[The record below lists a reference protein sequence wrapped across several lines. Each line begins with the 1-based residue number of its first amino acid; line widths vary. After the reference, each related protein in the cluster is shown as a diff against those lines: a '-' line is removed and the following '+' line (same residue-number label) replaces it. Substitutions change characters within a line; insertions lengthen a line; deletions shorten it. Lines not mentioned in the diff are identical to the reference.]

1 MNRSEG
7 LVRRNK
13 SRPSDDGS
21 ETNGNATNSD
31 IVNDNFKDDETDE
44 AAEECDKETRL
55 TLMEEVLLLGLK
67 DKEVSCNNCLK
78 SPYLHNCLLFD
89 DVIKIN
95 MN

>member
-67 DKEVSCNNCLK
+67 DKEVSYKNCSK
-78 SPYLHNCLLFD
+78 SPFSKQVLTPL
-89 DVIKIN
+89 
-95 MN
+95 